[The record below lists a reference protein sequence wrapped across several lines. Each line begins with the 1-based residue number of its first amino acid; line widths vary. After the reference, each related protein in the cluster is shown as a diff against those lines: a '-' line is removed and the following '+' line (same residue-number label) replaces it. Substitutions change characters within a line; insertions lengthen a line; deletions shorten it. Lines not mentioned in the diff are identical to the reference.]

1 LFKLANP
8 KIEKLPKQARVMLL
22 GIALSALGNGLVLPY
37 TFIYFHNIRGFP
49 IPVAGLIASYGAFS
63 SLAISPLVG
72 NLIDKWGPKPVLI
85 TSLLVSFV
93 GYCSLSQV
101 KTISQAFLVT
111 TICATGQSAMWPSQN
126 AISTE
131 LTPEHMRERIYG
143 AQFAMLNLGIGIG
156 GLVSSLVVTLD
167 NPRTFELLF
176 IGDGISYLV
185 YLVVVLT
192 LKNVGRRSVDERI
205 ERAKLEGGWAD
216 VLADKTFVKFWFVAM
231 FAVLFSYSQLEV
243 GFTAFSTSV
252 SGLAPRDLAW
262 AYAVNTFVIAAF
274 QLWVNKR
281 LLLVKRKTAMS
292 IAVLLWAVAWVSLAL
307 SGVIKSSAL
316 FFVILCQ
323 FIFALG
329 EMIWSPILP
338 SVVNQLAPEHLRGR
352 YNAAATNAWQISLIA
367 GPTFAGTLLGF
378 NAHWYW
384 LAGLIAGLLVISIA
398 ASRLKLPDRPAVNMS
413 K

>member
-1 LFKLANP
+1 MSNKTND
-8 KIEKLPKQARVMLL
+8 KLPQKARVMLL

-37 TFIYFHNIRGFP
+37 GLIYFHNIRGFP
-49 IPVAGLIASYGAFS
+49 IAVAGLIASYGAFAA
-63 SLAISPLVG
+63 LAISPLVG

-85 TSLLVSFV
+85 TSLLVSSV
-93 GYCSLSQV
+93 GYCSLSLV
-101 KTISQAFLVT
+101 KTIPQAFLVT
-111 TICATGQSAMWPSQN
+111 TVCAMGQSAMWPSQS

-167 NPRTFELLF
+167 NPRTFEILF

-192 LKNVGRRSVDERI
+192 LKDVGRRSASERI
-205 ERAKLEGGWAD
+205 ERAKLAGGWAD
-216 VLADKTFVKFWFVAM
+216 VIADKTFVKFWFVAM

-243 GFTAFSTSV
+243 GFTAFSTKI
-252 SGLAPRDLAW
+252 SGLQPRDLAW
-262 AYAVNTFVIAAF
+262 AYAANTFVIAAF

-281 LLLVKRKTAMS
+281 LLLVKRKSAMS
-292 IAVLLWAVAWVSLAL
+292 IAVLLWAFAWVSLAL
-307 SGVIKSSAL
+307 SGVIKSNAL
-316 FFVILCQ
+316 FFVIMCQ
-323 FIFALG
+323 LIFALG

-338 SVVNQLAPEHLRGR
+338 SVVNQLAPDHLRGR
-352 YNAAATNAWQISLIA
+352 YNAAGTNAWQISLIA

-384 LAGLIAGLLVISIA
+384 LGGLIAGLLVISVA
-398 ASRLKLPDRPAVNMS
+398 ASRLKLPDRPTADMQR
-413 K
+413 

>member
-1 LFKLANP
+1 MANP

>member
-1 LFKLANP
+1 LSKE
-8 KIEKLPKQARVMLL
+8 KIEKLPKKARIMLL

-49 IPVAGLIASYGAFS
+49 IAVAGLIASYGAFS

-85 TSLLVSFV
+85 TSLLVSAAGF
-93 GYCSLSQV
+93 SLLSQV
-101 KTISQAFLVT
+101 KTIPQAFLIT
-111 TICATGQSAMWPSQN
+111 TICSTGQAAMWPSQN

-131 LTPEHMRERIYG
+131 LTPEHLRERVFG

-156 GLVSSLVVTLD
+156 GLISSLVVTLD
-167 NPRTFELLF
+167 NARTFELLF
-176 IGDGISYLV
+176 IGDGLSYLV

-192 LKNVGRRSVDERI
+192 LRGVGRRSALERL
-205 ERAKLEGGWAD
+205 ERSKLAGGWAD
-216 VLADKTFVKFWFVAM
+216 VLADKTFVKFWFVAV

-243 GFTAFSTSV
+243 GFTAFSTSI
-252 SGLAPRDLAW
+252 SRLQPRDLAW

-274 QLWVNKR
+274 QLWVNKK
-281 LLLVKRKTAMS
+281 LILMKRKTGMS
-292 IAVLLWAVAWVSLAL
+292 IAVLFWALAWVSLAA
-307 SGVIKSSAL
+307 SGVLKTSAL

-323 FIFALG
+323 FIFAFG

-352 YNAAATNAWQISLIA
+352 YNAAGANAWQISLIA
-367 GPTFAGTLLGF
+367 GPTIAGTLLGAG
-378 NAHWYW
+378 AHWYW
-384 LAGLIAGLLVISIA
+384 LCGLITGLLVISVA
-398 ASRLKLPDRPAVNMS
+398 ASRLKLPDRPAQNMTR
-413 K
+413 

>member
-1 LFKLANP
+1 
-8 KIEKLPKQARVMLL
+8 
-22 GIALSALGNGLVLPY
+22 
-37 TFIYFHNIRGFP
+37 
-49 IPVAGLIASYGAFS
+49 
-63 SLAISPLVG
+63 
-72 NLIDKWGPKPVLI
+72 
-85 TSLLVSFV
+85 
-93 GYCSLSQV
+93 
-101 KTISQAFLVT
+101 
-111 TICATGQSAMWPSQN
+111 MWPSQN

-192 LKNVGRRSVDERI
+192 LKNVGRRSADERI

-352 YNAAATNAWQISLIA
+352 YNAAGTNAWQISLIA

>member
-1 LFKLANP
+1 
-8 KIEKLPKQARVMLL
+8 MLL

-49 IPVAGLIASYGAFS
+49 IAVAGLIASYGAFS

-85 TSLLVSFV
+85 TSLLVSAAGF
-93 GYCSLSQV
+93 SLLSQV
-101 KTISQAFLVT
+101 KTIPQAFLVT
-111 TICATGQSAMWPSQN
+111 TICSTGQAAMWPSQN

-131 LTPEHMRERIYG
+131 LTPEHLRERVFG

-167 NPRTFELLF
+167 NARTFELLF
-176 IGDGISYLV
+176 IGDGLSYLV

-192 LKNVGRRSVDERI
+192 IRGVGRRSALERL
-205 ERAKLEGGWAD
+205 ERSKLAGGWAD
-216 VLADKTFVKFWFVAM
+216 VLADKTFVKFWFVAV

-243 GFTAFSTSV
+243 GFTAFSTSI
-252 SGLAPRDLAW
+252 SGLQPRDLAW

-274 QLWVNKR
+274 QLWVNKK
-281 LLLVKRKTAMS
+281 LILMKRKTGMS
-292 IAVLLWAVAWVSLAL
+292 IAVLFWALAWVSLAA
-307 SGVIKSSAL
+307 SGVIKTSAL

-323 FIFALG
+323 FIFAFG

-352 YNAAATNAWQISLIA
+352 YNAAGANAWQISLIA
-367 GPTFAGTLLGF
+367 GPTIAGTLLGAG
-378 NAHWYW
+378 AHW
-384 LAGLIAGLLVISIA
+384 
-398 ASRLKLPDRPAVNMS
+398 
-413 K
+413 

>member
-1 LFKLANP
+1 
-8 KIEKLPKQARVMLL
+8 MLL

-49 IPVAGLIASYGAFS
+49 IAVAGLIASYGAFS

-85 TSLLVSFV
+85 TSLLVSAAGF
-93 GYCSLSQV
+93 SLLSQV
-101 KTISQAFLVT
+101 KTIPQAFLIT
-111 TICATGQSAMWPSQN
+111 TICSTGQAAMWPSQN

-131 LTPEHMRERIYG
+131 LTPEHLRERVFG

-167 NPRTFELLF
+167 NARTFELLF
-176 IGDGISYLV
+176 IGDGLSYLV

-192 LKNVGRRSVDERI
+192 LRGVGRRSALERL
-205 ERAKLEGGWAD
+205 ERSKLAGGWAD
-216 VLADKTFVKFWFVAM
+216 VLADKTFVKFWFVAV

-243 GFTAFSTSV
+243 GFTAFSTSI
-252 SGLAPRDLAW
+252 SGLQPRDLAW

-274 QLWVNKR
+274 QLWVNKK
-281 LLLVKRKTAMS
+281 LILMKRKTGMS
-292 IAVLLWAVAWVSLAL
+292 IAVLFWALAWVSLAA
-307 SGVIKSSAL
+307 SGVIKTSAL

-323 FIFALG
+323 FIFAFG

-352 YNAAATNAWQISLIA
+352 YNAAGANAWQISLIA
-367 GPTFAGTLLGF
+367 GPTIAGTLLGAG
-378 NAHWYW
+378 AHWYW
-384 LAGLIAGLLVISIA
+384 LCGLIAGLLVISVA
-398 ASRLKLPDRPAVNMS
+398 ASRLKLPDRPVQNMTR
-413 K
+413 

>member
-1 LFKLANP
+1 LGSQ
-8 KIEKLPKQARVMLL
+8 KIEKLPKKARVMLL

-49 IPVAGLIASYGAFS
+49 ITVAGLIASYGAFS

-85 TSLLVSFV
+85 TSLLVSSV
-93 GYCSLSQV
+93 GYCSLSLV
-101 KTISQAFLVT
+101 KTIPQAFLVT
-111 TICATGQSAMWPSQN
+111 TVCAMGQSAMWPSQS

-143 AQFAMLNLGIGIG
+143 AQFAMLNLGVGIG

-167 NPRTFELLF
+167 SPRTFEILF

-185 YLVVVLT
+185 YLAVVLT
-192 LKNVGRRSVDERI
+192 LKDVGRRSASERI
-205 ERAKLEGGWAD
+205 ERAKLAGGWAD
-216 VLADKTFVKFWFVAM
+216 VIADKTFVKFWFVAM

-243 GFTAFSTSV
+243 GFTAFSTKI
-252 SGLAPRDLAW
+252 SGLQPRDLAW

-281 LLLVKRKTAMS
+281 LLLVKRKSAMS
-292 IAVLLWAVAWVSLAL
+292 IAVLLWAFAWVSLAL
-307 SGVIKSSAL
+307 SGVIKSNAL
-316 FFVILCQ
+316 FFVIMCQ
-323 FIFALG
+323 LIFALG

-352 YNAAATNAWQISLIA
+352 YNAAGTNAWQISLIA

-384 LAGLIAGLLVISIA
+384 LGGLIAGLLVISVA
-398 ASRLKLPDRPAVNMS
+398 ASRLKLPDRPTVDMQR
-413 K
+413 

>member
-1 LFKLANP
+1 MVNP

-37 TFIYFHNIRGFP
+37 TLIYFHNIRGFP
-49 IPVAGLIASYGAFS
+49 IAVAGLIASYGAFS

-101 KTISQAFLVT
+101 KTINQAFLVT

-192 LKNVGRRSVDERI
+192 LKNVGKRSVDERI

-352 YNAAATNAWQISLIA
+352 YNAAGTNAWQISLIA

-398 ASRLKLPDRPAVNMS
+398 ASRLKLPDRPAVNMP

>member
-1 LFKLANP
+1 
-8 KIEKLPKQARVMLL
+8 M
-22 GIALSALGNGLVLPY
+22 
-37 TFIYFHNIRGFP
+37 
-49 IPVAGLIASYGAFS
+49 
-63 SLAISPLVG
+63 
-72 NLIDKWGPKPVLI
+72 
-85 TSLLVSFV
+85 
-93 GYCSLSQV
+93 
-101 KTISQAFLVT
+101 
-111 TICATGQSAMWPSQN
+111 GQSAMWPSQS

-131 LTPEHMRERIYG
+131 LTPERMRERIYG

-167 NPRTFELLF
+167 NPRTFEILF

-185 YLVVVLT
+185 YLAVVLT
-192 LKNVGRRSVDERI
+192 LKDVGRRSASERI
-205 ERAKLEGGWAD
+205 ERAKLAGGWAD
-216 VLADKTFVKFWFVAM
+216 VIADKTFVKFWFVAM

-243 GFTAFSTSV
+243 GFTAFSTKI
-252 SGLAPRDLAW
+252 SGLQPRDLAW

-292 IAVLLWAVAWVSLAL
+292 IAVLLWAFAWVSLAL
-307 SGVIKSSAL
+307 SGVIKSNAL
-316 FFVILCQ
+316 FFVIMCQ
-323 FIFALG
+323 LIFALG

-352 YNAAATNAWQISLIA
+352 YNAAGTNAWQISLIA

-384 LAGLIAGLLVISIA
+384 LGGLIAGLLVISVA
-398 ASRLKLPDRPAVNMS
+398 ASRLKLPDRPTADMQR
-413 K
+413 

>member
-1 LFKLANP
+1 LGSQ
-8 KIEKLPKQARVMLL
+8 KIEKLPKKARVMLL

-49 IPVAGLIASYGAFS
+49 IAVAGLIASYGAFS

-85 TSLLVSFV
+85 TSLLVSSV
-93 GYCSLSQV
+93 GYCSLSLV
-101 KTISQAFLVT
+101 KTIPQAFLVT
-111 TICATGQSAMWPSQN
+111 TVCAMGQSAMWPSQS

-167 NPRTFELLF
+167 NPRTFEILF

-185 YLVVVLT
+185 YLAVVLT
-192 LKNVGRRSVDERI
+192 LKDVGRRSASERI
-205 ERAKLEGGWAD
+205 ERAKLAGGWAD

-243 GFTAFSTSV
+243 GFTAFSTTI
-252 SGLAPRDLAW
+252 SGLQPRDLAW

-281 LLLVKRKTAMS
+281 LLLVKRKSAMS
-292 IAVLLWAVAWVSLAL
+292 IAVLLWAFAWVSLAL
-307 SGVIKSSAL
+307 SGVIKSNAL
-316 FFVILCQ
+316 FFVIMCQ
-323 FIFALG
+323 LIFALG

-352 YNAAATNAWQISLIA
+352 YNAAGTNAWQISLIA

-384 LAGLIAGLLVISIA
+384 LGGLIAGLLVISVA
-398 ASRLKLPDRPAVNMS
+398 ASRLKLPDRPTADMQR
-413 K
+413 

>member
-1 LFKLANP
+1 
-8 KIEKLPKQARVMLL
+8 MLV

-49 IPVAGLIASYGAFS
+49 IAVAGLIASYGAFAA
-63 SLAISPLVG
+63 LAISPLVG

-85 TSLLVSFV
+85 TALLVSAT
-93 GYCSLSQV
+93 GYASLSQI
-101 KTISQAFLVT
+101 KTIPQAFLII
-111 TICATGQSAMWPSQN
+111 TICATGQSAMWPSQS

-131 LTPEHMRERIYG
+131 LTPEHLRERIYG

-176 IGDGISYLV
+176 IGDGISYLI
-185 YLVVVLT
+185 YLAVVLT
-192 LKNVGRRSVDERI
+192 LKDVGRRSVSERI
-205 ERAKLEGGWAD
+205 ERAKIAGGWAD
-216 VLADKTFVKFWFVAM
+216 VIADKTFVKFWFVAM

-243 GFTAFSTSV
+243 GFTAFSTSI

-262 AYAVNTFVIAAF
+262 AYALNTFIIAAF
-274 QLWVNKR
+274 QLWVNKK
-281 LLLVKRKTAMS
+281 LLLVKRKSAIS
-292 IAVLLWAVAWVSLAL
+292 VAVLLWALAWVALAA
-307 SGVIKSSAL
+307 SGVFKGNAL

-323 FIFALG
+323 FIFAFG

-338 SVVNQLAPEHLRGR
+338 SVVNQLAPDHLRGR
-352 YNAAATNAWQISLIA
+352 YNAAGTNAWQISLIA

-384 LAGLIAGLLVISIA
+384 LGGLIAGLIVISFA
-398 ASRLKLPDRPAVNMS
+398 ASRLKLPDRPTADMQR
-413 K
+413 

>member
-1 LFKLANP
+1 LGSQ
-8 KIEKLPKQARVMLL
+8 KIEKLPKKARVMLL

-49 IPVAGLIASYGAFS
+49 IAVAGLIASYGAFAA
-63 SLAISPLVG
+63 LAISPLVG

-85 TSLLVSFV
+85 TSLLVSSV
-93 GYCSLSQV
+93 GYCSLSLV
-101 KTISQAFLVT
+101 KTIPQAFLVT
-111 TICATGQSAMWPSQN
+111 TVCAMGQSAMWPSQS

-167 NPRTFELLF
+167 NPRTFEILF

-185 YLVVVLT
+185 YLAVVLT
-192 LKNVGRRSVDERI
+192 LKDVGRRSASERI
-205 ERAKLEGGWAD
+205 ERAKLDGGWAD
-216 VLADKTFVKFWFVAM
+216 VIADKTFVKFWFVAM

-243 GFTAFSTSV
+243 GFTAFSTKI
-252 SGLAPRDLAW
+252 SGLQPRDLAW
-262 AYAVNTFVIAAF
+262 AYAANTFVIAAF

-281 LLLVKRKTAMS
+281 LLLVKRKSAMS
-292 IAVLLWAVAWVSLAL
+292 IAVLLWAFAWVSLAL
-307 SGVIKSSAL
+307 SGVIKSNAL
-316 FFVILCQ
+316 FFVIMCQ
-323 FIFALG
+323 LIFALG

-338 SVVNQLAPEHLRGR
+338 SVVNQLAPDHLRGR
-352 YNAAATNAWQISLIA
+352 YNAAGTNAWQISLIA

-384 LAGLIAGLLVISIA
+384 LGGLIAGLLVISVA
-398 ASRLKLPDRPAVNMS
+398 ASRLKLPGRPTADMQR
-413 K
+413 

>member
-1 LFKLANP
+1 MFKLANP

-49 IPVAGLIASYGAFS
+49 IAVAGLIASYGAFS

-101 KTISQAFLVT
+101 KTITQAFLVT

-192 LKNVGRRSVDERI
+192 LKNVGRRSADERI

-352 YNAAATNAWQISLIA
+352 YNAAGTNAWQISLIA

>member
-1 LFKLANP
+1 MSKE
-8 KIEKLPKQARVMLL
+8 KIEKLPKKARIMLL

-49 IPVAGLIASYGAFS
+49 IAVAGLIASYGAFS

-85 TSLLVSFV
+85 TSLLVSAAGF
-93 GYCSLSQV
+93 SLLSQV
-101 KTISQAFLVT
+101 KTIPQAFLVT
-111 TICATGQSAMWPSQN
+111 TICSTGQAAMWPSQN

-131 LTPEHMRERIYG
+131 LTPEHLRERVFG

-167 NPRTFELLF
+167 NARTFELLF
-176 IGDGISYLV
+176 IGDGLSYLV

-192 LKNVGRRSVDERI
+192 LRGVGRRSALERL
-205 ERAKLEGGWAD
+205 ERSKLAGGWAD
-216 VLADKTFVKFWFVAM
+216 VLADKTFVKFWFVAV

-243 GFTAFSTSV
+243 GFTAFSTSI
-252 SGLAPRDLAW
+252 SGLQPRDLAW

-274 QLWVNKR
+274 QLWVNKK
-281 LLLVKRKTAMS
+281 LILMKRKTGMS
-292 IAVLLWAVAWVSLAL
+292 IAVLFWALAWVSLAA
-307 SGVIKSSAL
+307 SGVIKTSAL

-323 FIFALG
+323 FIFAFG

-352 YNAAATNAWQISLIA
+352 YNAAGANAWQISLIA
-367 GPTFAGTLLGF
+367 GPTIAGTLLGAG
-378 NAHWYW
+378 AHWYW
-384 LAGLIAGLLVISIA
+384 LCGLIAGLLVISVA
-398 ASRLKLPDRPAVNMS
+398 ASRLKLPDRPVQNMAR
-413 K
+413 

>member
-1 LFKLANP
+1 MANQ
-8 KIEKLPKQARVMLL
+8 KIEKLPKQARIMLL

-49 IPVAGLIASYGAFS
+49 IAVAGVIASYGALS

-85 TSLLVSFV
+85 ASLLISFI

-101 KTISQAFLVT
+101 KTITQAFLVT
-111 TICATGQSAMWPSQN
+111 TICAIGQSAMWPSQN
-126 AISTE
+126 AISSE
-131 LTPEHMRERIYG
+131 LTPEHLRERIYG

-156 GLVSSLVVTLD
+156 GLLSSLVVTLD
-167 NPRTFELLF
+167 NPRTFEILF
-176 IGDGISYLV
+176 VGDGISYLI
-185 YLVVVLT
+185 YLMVVLT
-192 LKNVGRRSVDERI
+192 LKNVGRRSEIERK

-243 GFTAFSTSV
+243 GFTAFSTSI
-252 SGLAPRDLAW
+252 SDLAPRDLAW

-281 LLLVKRKTAMS
+281 LLLVKRKTAIS

-307 SGVIKSSAL
+307 SGVIKSNAL

-352 YNAAATNAWQISLIA
+352 YNAAGTSAWQISLIA
-367 GPTFAGTLLGF
+367 GPTFAGTLLGL

-384 LAGLIAGLLVISIA
+384 LGGLIAGLLVISIA
-398 ASRLKLPDRPAVNMS
+398 ASRLKLPDRPKINMPN
-413 K
+413 

>member
-1 LFKLANP
+1 MAKP

-49 IPVAGLIASYGAFS
+49 IAVAGLIASYGAFS

-167 NPRTFELLF
+167 NPRTFEILF

-192 LKNVGRRSVDERI
+192 LKNVGRRSADERI
-205 ERAKLEGGWAD
+205 ERAKLEGGWTD

-352 YNAAATNAWQISLIA
+352 YNAAGTNAWQISLIA

-398 ASRLKLPDRPAVNMS
+398 ASRLKLPDRPTVNMS

>member
-1 LFKLANP
+1 
-8 KIEKLPKQARVMLL
+8 M
-22 GIALSALGNGLVLPY
+22 
-37 TFIYFHNIRGFP
+37 YFHNIRGFP
-49 IPVAGLIASYGAFS
+49 IAVAGLIASYGAFS

-72 NLIDKWGPKPVLI
+72 NFIDKWGPKPVLI

-101 KTISQAFLVT
+101 KTITQAFLVT

-167 NPRTFELLF
+167 NPRTFEILF

-192 LKNVGRRSVDERI
+192 LKNVGRRSADERI

-274 QLWVNKR
+274 QLWVNKQ

-352 YNAAATNAWQISLIA
+352 YNAAGTNAWQISLIA

-398 ASRLKLPDRPAVNMS
+398 ASRLKLPDRPAVNMP